1 MQIGYGLLIC
11 PYCIT
16 VKMISTAK
24 RIRFTERKG
33 IFFRV
38 QTRENVVETSK
49 KAELQKNDR
58 KRIQDFVDSKVT

>member
-1 MQIGYGLLIC
+1 
-11 PYCIT
+11 
-16 VKMISTAK
+16 MISTAK